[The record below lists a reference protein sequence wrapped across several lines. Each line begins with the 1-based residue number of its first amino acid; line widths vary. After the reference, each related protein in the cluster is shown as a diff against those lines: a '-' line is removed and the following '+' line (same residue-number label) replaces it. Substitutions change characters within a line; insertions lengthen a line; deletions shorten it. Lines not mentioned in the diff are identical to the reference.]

1 VSSPIEF
8 QVVGEDTN
16 HGHKNTSTSSVSM
29 VVEPVETHLKN
40 IINMKYKIL
49 LITLLFCK
57 FSYAQFDPQVGFG
70 STKAIYRDSSI
81 IKGWATTCNV
91 TRGWQNYLDTLLG
104 KATVGSE
111 FYGTLKADGS
121 VISLGDSGI
130 AILQFDNPIS
140 DKEGPDFCVFENG
153 FIVNNMQGI
162 SHTELAFVEVSSDGV
177 NYVRFPSQCLLDSTV
192 QKGNFDGS
200 NVSLIDGLA
209 GKYIGGYGTPFDL
222 NVFAALSS
230 VNIGK
235 ITHVKLIDVVGNKDA
250 QYPARDKND
259 RKIIDPWPTPFAASG
274 FDLDAVGVINQ
285 LYKTAVF
292 EKEETA
298 FSVYPN
304 PVKMGENITLNNLNN
319 HAQISLVN
327 NLGMEVFYSVSNDQK
342 VIETNNFEA
351 GIYFL
356 TITQNKQTIHQ
367 KIVIY

>member
-1 VSSPIEF
+1 
-8 QVVGEDTN
+8 
-16 HGHKNTSTSSVSM
+16 
-29 VVEPVETHLKN
+29 
-40 IINMKYKIL
+40 MKYKIL
-49 LITLLFCK
+49 IITLLFCK
-57 FSYAQFDPQVGFG
+57 FSYAQFDPQVLFG

-81 IKGWATTCNV
+81 IKGWATICNV
-91 TRGWQNYLDTLLG
+91 TRGWQNYLDTSLG

-162 SHTELAFVEVSSDGV
+162 SHAELAFVEVSSDGV

-222 NVFAALSS
+222 NIFAALSS
-230 VNIGK
+230 INIGK

-250 QYPARDKND
+250 QYPARDKD
-259 RKIIDPWPTPFAASG
+259 GRKIIDPWPTPFAASG

-285 LYKTAVF
+285 LYGTNVL
-292 EKEETA
+292 EMEETA
-298 FSVYPN
+298 LSVYPN
-304 PVKMGENITLNNLNN
+304 PVKMGENITLNNLKIN
-319 HAQISLVN
+319 AQISLKN
-327 NLGMEVFYSVSNDQK
+327 NLGMEVSYSISDDK
-342 VIETNNFEA
+342 KLIETNNFEA
-351 GIYFL
+351 GIYIL

-367 KIVIY
+367 KIVIH

>member
-1 VSSPIEF
+1 MSSPTEF

-29 VVEPVETHLKN
+29 VVEPIETHLKN

-57 FSYAQFDPQVGFG
+57 FSYAQFDPQIGFG
-70 STKAIYRDSSI
+70 SKQAIYRDSSV

-153 FIVNNMQGI
+153 FIVNNTQGI
-162 SHTELAFVEVSSDGV
+162 SHAELAFVEVSSDGV

-222 NVFAALSS
+222 NIFAALSS
-230 VNIGK
+230 ININK

-250 QYPARDKND
+250 QYPARDKNG

-292 EKEETA
+292 EKEEAA

-304 PVKMGENITLNNLNN
+304 PVKIGENITLNNLNN

-327 NLGMEVFYSVSNDQK
+327 NLGMEVFYSVSNGQK